1 MMILM
6 GYSIG
11 KVLVGILCVSLAV
24 LVLFI
29 AYRKLLAYLGK
40 GSPAPKDYC
49 VLYSLEISPSKG
61 EVEFY
66 FTTVA
71 PKHVSIEI
79 LNEDMSLNKVVS
91 AKECDEGGHIIRFDT
106 TELSNGNYY
115 YCLRSEN
122 QKTMKKMVVAND

>member
-24 LVLFI
+24 LVLYI

-49 VLYSLEISPSKG
+49 VLYSLEINPSKG

-71 PKHVSIEI
+71 PKRVSIEI
-79 LNEDMSLNKVVS
+79 LNEDMSLNMVVS
-91 AKECDEGGHIIRFDT
+91 EKECDEGGHIIRFDT
-106 TELSNGNYY
+106 TSLSNGNYY

-122 QKTMKKMVVAND
+122 QKTMKKMVIAND